1 MVKYQDSP
9 LDTIFSALADPTR
22 RSILERLARGEA
34 TVTELAAP
42 FARDR
47 DMSLPAVSK
56 HIRILE
62 NAGLVVRQ
70 KEGREHHLRLAAGP
84 MKDAS
89 EWIAQYRHFW
99 EDQFDALAR
108 FLADSKEKEADE

>member
-1 MVKYQDSP
+1 MVKYPAVS
-9 LDTIFSALADPTR
+9 LDAVFSALADPTR
-22 RSILERLARGEA
+22 RGILERLARGEA

-70 KEGREHHLRLAAGP
+70 KEGREHHLRLAAAP
-84 MKDAS
+84 MQDAA
-89 EWIAQYRHFW
+89 EWIAQYRRFW
-99 EDQFDALAR
+99 EGQFDSLAR
-108 FLADSKEKEADE
+108 YLAESRDSEADE